1 MRLRIQAKILLVV
14 IPLAVAPLL
23 GLGWLAYSQ
32 LLSSAEE
39 RSVGQMTTLLD
50 QLTENID
57 TRFNVAL
64 ANVRLFANGSLVRN
78 YILNED
84 EEVRYQLMMP
94 TLHKLFK
101 SYLKAFPDYYEIRI
115 LLPDGYEDIRTTL
128 QRIPNVSDEEVN
140 TPLFQSLSD
149 FEGEVLSKVLINPDN
164 GEISLQV
171 VRPLRLFN
179 TKLYDPFT
187 KPVLKGYLIVTMGLD
202 FIADQVYVNRI
213 GEQGVVF
220 LMDRNGK
227 ILFHPVKSLNGT
239 RVDPSLL
246 TSLLTNVAPSVFTGN
261 HQGEASVFSARA
273 VHDDLLLV
281 GVLPE
286 LELQADSRELGSAVF
301 WITLLSVLLSSIL
314 LLIALRKLLV
324 KPVHHL
330 MWVAREIGRGNLT
343 PEVGVT
349 SRDELGRLAATL
361 QDMGRSL
368 EESHDKVQ
376 HLAYHDSLTGL
387 PNRLMFREYLQHM
400 IGMARR
406 ENNIMAILFLD
417 LDNFKRVNDT
427 LGHQVGD
434 LLLKEMSDRLSSV
447 LREEDI
453 LFRHDNTESA
463 EILARLGGDE
473 FIILL
478 PHIEDTDNAA
488 RVASRILEVMKQ
500 PFKING
506 HELYNGT
513 SIGITLYP
521 DDGTEANELVKRADV
536 AMYHAK
542 EEGRNNYQYYS
553 ESLNASSLEH
563 MNIETK
569 LRHALD
575 NDELELHYQPQVETE
590 TGRIVGLEALLR
602 WNNPELGMVQP
613 DQFIPVAEAGGLI
626 LPVGEWVLHQA
637 CQQNREWQQAGLPE
651 VIVSVNVSGVQF
663 QRQDLTPI
671 IKNVL
676 QETGLDPRFLEIEV
690 TETALM
696 QIKKDVIDKLSAM
709 KRIGLSISMDDFGT
723 GYSSLNYLRTF
734 PIDKL
739 KIDRSFVT
747 DMESNQQDAGIVSA
761 ILSIAANFDLETT
774 AEGVETPG
782 QLAMMKK
789 GGCDYI
795 QGFLFSK
802 PVPAKDIPQLLL
814 EQPFMSKEGYDE
826 KEQRGQIK

>member
-1 MRLRIQAKILLVV
+1 LVV
-14 IPLAVAPLL
+14 LPLAIVPLL
-23 GLGWLAYSQ
+23 GLGWLAYTQ
-32 LLSSAEE
+32 LLNSAEE

-50 QLTENID
+50 QLTENIN
-57 TRFNVAL
+57 TRFDVAQ
-64 ANVRLFANGSLVRN
+64 ANVKLFSSASLVRN
-78 YILNED
+78 YMLNDD

-94 TLHKLFK
+94 TLNRLLK

-128 QRIPNVSDEEVN
+128 QHIPNVSEEEAE
-140 TPLFQSLSD
+140 TPLFKSLND
-149 FEGEVLSKVLINPDN
+149 FEGEVLSKVVINPDN
-164 GEISLQV
+164 SEISLQV
-171 VRPLRLFN
+171 VRPLRLIN
-179 TKLYDPFT
+179 TKLYDPVSS
-187 KPVLKGYLIVTMGLD
+187 KPELKGYLVVTMGLD
-202 FIADQVYVNRI
+202 FIAEQVHANRI
-213 GEQGVVF
+213 GKQGVVF
-220 LMDRNGK
+220 LIERNGT
-227 ILFHPVKSLNGT
+227 ILFHPEGALNGT
-239 RVDPSLL
+239 HLDPLL
-246 TSLLTNVAPSVFTGN
+246 LAKLLTNVAPSVFNGA
-261 HQGEASVFSARA
+261 HQGEASVFSSRA

-286 LELQADSRELGSAVF
+286 RELLADSRELGSAIF
-301 WITLLSVLLSSIL
+301 WITILSVLLSSFF
-314 LLIALRKLLV
+314 LLV
-324 KPVHHL
+324 SLRRLLVLPVHHL

-343 PEVGVT
+343 PEIGVT
-349 SRDELGRLAATL
+349 SQDELGRLATTI

-368 EESHDKVQ
+368 EQSHDKVR

-406 ENNIMAILFLD
+406 ENNIMAVLFLD

-447 LREEDI
+447 LRDEDVI
-453 LFRHDNTESA
+453 FRHDNNETA

-478 PHIEDTDNAA
+478 PRIELADDAA
-488 RVASRILEVMKQ
+488 RVASRILELMKQ

-521 DDGTEANELVKRADV
+521 EDGTEANELVKRADV

-542 EEGRNNYQYYS
+542 EEGRNNYQFYS
-553 ESLNASSLEH
+553 EELNASSLEH
-563 MNIETK
+563 MTMENK

-575 NDELELHYQPQVETE
+575 NDELELHYQPQIESE
-590 TGRIVGLEALLR
+590 TGRIVGFEALLR
-602 WNNPELGMVQP
+602 WNNPELGMVRP
-613 DQFIPVAEAGGLI
+613 DKFIPVAEAGGLI
-626 LPVGEWVLHQA
+626 LPVGEWVLRQA
-637 CQQNREWQQAGLPE
+637 CQQNREWQLAGLPE
-651 VIVSVNVSGVQF
+651 VFVSVNVSGVQF
-663 QRQDLTPI
+663 QRQELIPI
-671 IKNVL
+671 IQTAL
-676 QETGLDPRFLEIEV
+676 QETGLDPSFLEIEV

-696 QIKKDVIDKLSAM
+696 QFKQDVIDKLSAM
-709 KRIGLSISMDDFGT
+709 KSIGLSISMDDFGT
-723 GYSSLNYLRTF
+723 GYSSLNYLRMF

-761 ILSIAANFDLETT
+761 ILSIAANLGLQTT

-782 QLAMMKK
+782 QLAMMQK

-802 PVPAKDIPQLLL
+802 PVPAKDIPKLLL
-814 EQPFMSKEGYDE
+814 EQPFISKKDSVEEGGISKADY
-826 KEQRGQIK
+826 